1 MPVDTYTGTLPA
13 TGVFKLP
20 NPGNFFFLLNAS
32 APLTVQLQGGLVGA
46 TGGAANET
54 FQGLS
59 AGLRVQRLKSWG
71 NLNLIGAAA
80 TTFTIFYGTE
90 TPREDSTDY
99 VQTIATIA
107 GNVVTVP
114 GAMTGGVVDHADVTV
129 SASTIDT
136 TITANGARK
145 FVLVGSFSTNA
156 PATAGANLRVGGASL
171 AVNQGVELQPGQ
183 FISYQ
188 ENTAIHVNN
197 PDTASQKYW
206 WQELT

>member
-1 MPVDTYTGTLPA
+1 MPVDTYSGTLPA
-13 TGVFKLP
+13 SGVFKLP
-20 NPGNFFFLLNAS
+20 NPANFFFLLNAS
-32 APLTVQLQGGLVGA
+32 SALTVQFQGGLGA
-46 TGGAANET
+46 ASSAANET

-59 AGLRVQRLKSWG
+59 AGLRVQRLKSWANC
-71 NLNLIGAAA
+71 NLVGTPA
-80 TTFTIFYGTE
+80 TTFTVFYGTE

-114 GAMTGGVVDHADVTV
+114 GAMTGGLTDHTDVTV
-129 SASTIDT
+129 GASTIDT
-136 TITANGARK
+136 TIAANAARK
-145 FVLVGSFSTNA
+145 FVLVGSFSTNN
-156 PATAGANLRVGGASL
+156 PVTAGANLRVGGASL

-206 WQELT
+206 WQELL

>member
-1 MPVDTYTGTLPA
+1 MPVDTYSGTIPA
-13 TGVFKLP
+13 GGTFKLP

-32 APLTVQLQGGLVGA
+32 AALTVQFQGGLGA
-46 TGGAANET
+46 ANSAANET

-59 AGLRVQRLKSWG
+59 AGLRVQRLKDWANC
-71 NLNLIGAAA
+71 NLVGTPA
-80 TTFTIFYGTE
+80 TTFTIFYGHE

-114 GAMTGGVVDHADVTV
+114 GALSGGITDHTDVTV
-129 SASTIDT
+129 SATTIDT
-136 TITANGARK
+136 TITANAARK
-145 FVLVGSFSTNA
+145 FVLIGSFSTNA
-156 PATAGANLRVGGASL
+156 PTTPLNLRVGGASL

-197 PDTASQKYW
+197 PDASAQKYW
-206 WQELT
+206 WQELL

>member
-1 MPVDTYTGTLPA
+1 MPVDTYTGTIPA
-13 TGVFKLP
+13 GGTFKLP

-32 APLTVQLQGGLVGA
+32 AALTVQFQGGLVNSA
-46 TGGAANET
+46 GGAANET
-54 FQGLS
+54 FAGLS

-71 NLNLIGAAA
+71 NLNLVGTPA

-107 GNVVTVP
+107 GSVLTIP
-114 GAMTGGVVDHADVTV
+114 GALSGGLTDHNDVTV
-129 SASTIDT
+129 AATTIDT
-136 TITANGARK
+136 TIAANASRK
-145 FVLVGSFSTNA
+145 FVLIGSFSSNA
-156 PATAGANLRVGGASL
+156 PSTPLNLRVGGASL
-171 AVNQGVELQPGQ
+171 AVTQGVELQPGQ

-197 PDTASQKYW
+197 PDASSQKYW
-206 WQELT
+206 WQEML

>member
-1 MPVDTYTGTLPA
+1 MPVDTYTGVIPA
-13 TGVFKLP
+13 SGTFKLP

-32 APLTVQLQGGLVGA
+32 AALTVQLQGGLVGA
-46 TGGAANET
+46 GNSAANET

-71 NLNLIGAAA
+71 NLNLVGTPA

-114 GAMTGGVVDHADVTV
+114 GAMTGGVTDHADVTV
-129 SASTIDT
+129 AATTIDT
-136 TITANGARK
+136 TIAANPARK
-145 FVLVGSFSTNA
+145 FVLIGSFSSNA
-156 PATAGANLRVGGASL
+156 PTTPLNLRVGGASL
-171 AVNQGVELQPGQ
+171 AVTQGVELQPGQ

-188 ENTAIHVNN
+188 ETTAIHVNN
-197 PDTASQKYW
+197 PDASSQKYW
-206 WQELT
+206 WQELS